1 MVVAYPQ
8 PRRIAGRRNR
18 NRRGQGFF
26 TTSYFLA
33 EAMSPSDKDLGLY
46 VHVPFCRRRC
56 HFCAFYLE
64 IAQPDPMALFHSALT
79 QEISLHRRQESL
91 DGRCLQSI
99 YFGGGTPTSLPA
111 DQLAAVLTLIRATW
125 PTDDTAELTVE
136 AHPSSVTVR
145 DLTVLADAGFN
156 RISFGAESMVDKDFA
171 SIGRFGRVQDTA
183 DAVQAAR
190 LAGFTNIN
198 LDLMYGLPGQSL
210 RDWIGTLESLITLA
224 PSHISCYA
232 LTIEEGTRLAQDIAR
247 NLISPPDDM
256 LQIDMEAAAERFLAE
271 AGFSRYEISNYA
283 KSGYVCRHN
292 LLYWTGGEYLGL
304 GPSAQS
310 YLRGIRFGN
319 VADLGAYA
327 SCLNGDRL
335 PMTDRTIL
343 STSER
348 QRDALVFGLRL
359 LRGVPRK
366 TITVAERD
374 RQIDELIAK
383 GLLDADHDLV
393 RLTSLGRRYADTV
406 AEQLF

>member
-1 MVVAYPQ
+1 
-8 PRRIAGRRNR
+8 
-18 NRRGQGFF
+18 
-26 TTSYFLA
+26 
-33 EAMSPSDKDLGLY
+33 MSPSDENLGLY
-46 VHVPFCRRRC
+46 VHIPFCRRRC

-64 IAQPDPMALFHSALT
+64 IARPDPMALFHSVLT
-79 QEISLHRRQESL
+79 REISLSRRQESL
-91 DGRCLQSI
+91 DGRTLQSI
-99 YFGGGTPTSLPA
+99 YFGGGTPTSLPSE
-111 DQLAAVLTLIRATW
+111 QLAALLRLIRTTW
-125 PTDDTAELTVE
+125 PTGDTAEVTVE

-156 RISFGAESMVDKDFA
+156 RISFGAESMADKDFV
-171 SIGRFGRVQDTA
+171 SIGRFGQVQDTA

-190 LAGFTNIN
+190 RAGFRNIN

-210 RDWIGTLESLITLA
+210 QDWIRTIESLVALA

-247 NLISPPDDM
+247 NLVPPLDDM
-256 LQIDMEAAAERFLAE
+256 LQIDMESAAERFLAE

-283 KSGYVCRHN
+283 KPGYACRHN

-310 YLRGIRFGN
+310 YLHGIRFGN
-319 VADLGAYA
+319 VADLEAYA
-327 SCLNGDRL
+327 ACLSDNRL
-335 PMTDRTIL
+335 PIVDRTIL
-343 STSER
+343 STSEC

-366 TITVAERD
+366 SITAAERD
-374 RQIDELIAK
+374 RQIDDLIAK
-383 GLLDADHDLV
+383 GLLDADHDWV

>member
-1 MVVAYPQ
+1 
-8 PRRIAGRRNR
+8 
-18 NRRGQGFF
+18 
-26 TTSYFLA
+26 
-33 EAMSPSDKDLGLY
+33 MSSSDEDLGLY

-64 IAQPDPMALFHSALT
+64 IAQPAPMARFHSALI

-91 DGRCLQSI
+91 DGRALQSI

-111 DQLAAVLTLIRATW
+111 DQLAALLTLIRATW
-125 PTDDTAELTVE
+125 PTNVTAEVTVE

-145 DLTVLADAGFN
+145 DLEVLADTGFN
-156 RISFGAESMVDKDFA
+156 RISFGAESMADKDFV
-171 SIGRFGRVQDTA
+171 SIGRFGQVQDTA
-183 DAVQAAR
+183 TAVQAAR
-190 LAGFTNIN
+190 STGFTNIN

-210 RDWIGTLESLITLA
+210 QDWIYTLESLMPLA

-247 NLISPPDDM
+247 NLITLPDEA
-256 LQIDMEAAAERFLAE
+256 LQIDMESAAEHFLGE
-271 AGFSRYEISNYA
+271 AGFARYEISNYA
-283 KSGYVCRHN
+283 KPDYACHHN

-310 YLRGIRFGN
+310 YLHGTRFGN
-319 VADLGAYA
+319 VADLEAYA
-327 SCLNGDRL
+327 ACLNDNCL
-335 PMTDRTIL
+335 PVNERTIL
-343 STSER
+343 SASER

-366 TITVAERD
+366 VIPAAERD
-374 RQIDELIAK
+374 QQIDELIAK
-383 GLLDADHDLV
+383 GLLDADHDRV